1 MSTVKRSFGKWVTII
16 DGITEDA
23 NPKSIAKKLKSTLA
37 CGGTYKE
44 GKIEIQGNHKNK
56 IKKLLIDA
64 GFGEDQIE
72 VE

>member
-1 MSTVKRSFGKWVTII
+1 MSTTKRSFGKWVTII
-16 DGITEDA
+16 EGITEDA
-23 NPKSIAKKLKSTLA
+23 NPKGIAKKLKSALA